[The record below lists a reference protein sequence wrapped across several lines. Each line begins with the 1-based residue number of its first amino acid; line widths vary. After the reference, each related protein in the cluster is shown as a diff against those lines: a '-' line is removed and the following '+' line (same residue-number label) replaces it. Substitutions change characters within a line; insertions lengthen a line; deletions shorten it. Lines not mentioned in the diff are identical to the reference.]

1 MSQYSPKAWR
11 STPGT
16 ASAKMAHRGTRDS
29 GRGRRG
35 PSIGSTPGPQP
46 SSGGYFKPRES
57 GGSGLRADPVDR
69 HEEFGLPAQ
78 SRGGVRRLEE
88 LLSNID
94 GTRQGRCDTERKGP
108 RIHLPPGAVPDRMPS
123 RLERFDDSREEAG
136 DCVREDLHIL
146 TERFVHPI
154 DIGPQVCAASVERPS
169 RETPLAFPDDDG
181 FAIPH
186 SLSRNDV
193 PLASGPVL
201 NRVTP
206 DLVSIDDQGN
216 PERLILL
223 EAASDH

>member
-11 STPGT
+11 SNPVS
-16 ASAKMAHRGTRDS
+16 ANAKMAHRGTRDS
-29 GRGRRG
+29 GRRRRG
-35 PSIGSTPGPQP
+35 TSIGSTPGPQP

-108 RIHLPPGAVPDRMPS
+108 RIHLPPGVVHDRMPS

-136 DCVREDLHIL
+136 DCVHEGLLIL
-146 TERFVHPI
+146 TTRFEHPI
-154 DIGPQVCAASVERPS
+154 DYQAQVCAHSVYRTARS
-169 RETPLAFPDDDG
+169 TALSLRDAVV
-181 FAIPH
+181 FAM
-186 SLSRNDV
+186 
-193 PLASGPVL
+193 PV
-201 NRVTP
+201 
-206 DLVSIDDQGN
+206 S
-216 PERLILL
+216 
-223 EAASDH
+223 